1 MAHNLGLVIAKAVLG
16 ARGAGV
22 DEAAL
27 LRDAALFGARMRDGF
42 GIGMTI
48 LVALGNVLPE
58 LPDTERHSRCSM
70 GSGGSPPTAPARRRG
85 AIATRSRALP
95 LRLAMCSAAGSGS
108 GPRCVTG
115 MPPSAR
121 F

>member
-22 DEAAL
+22 GEAEL

-42 GIGMTI
+42 GIGRTI

-58 LPDTERHSRCSM
+58 LPDGERYLALSTA
-70 GSGGSPPTAPARRRG
+70 SGASPPTAPVRPRG
-85 AIATRSRALP
+85 AIATRSRAPP
-95 LRLAMCSAAGSGS
+95 LRSTCFAAGSGS